1 MMEAVFLKILNM
13 SIAASWL
20 VFAVLVLRLLLK
32 KAPKAITVI
41 LWALVAIRLIVPFS
55 LESVL
60 SLIPSAETVP
70 GDILYT
76 DTPAIHSG
84 FPALNAA
91 VNPVLSESL
100 APDIVESRN
109 PMQVVVFIAS
119 VIWFMGMAA
128 MLLYIAISFLRIHRK
143 VREAAPV
150 QENIWLCDHI
160 DTPFILG
167 VFRPRI
173 YLPSDLSE
181 QDTVYVI
188 AHEKAH
194 LKRRDHWWKPLGF
207 LLLTVYWFNPVIW
220 IAYILL
226 CRDIELA
233 CDEKVIRDMGLG
245 SKKPYSDAL
254 ISCSVSRKTIAACTL
269 AFGEV
274 GVKGRIK
281 AVLTYKKPAFW
292 VIVLAVI
299 VSIAAAVCFLTN
311 PKTPENS
318 GNLAIFEIPHTDSYG
333 VYVSVESIDTDS
345 DGNKVFHVV
354 WHNDTEKEVI
364 YGEMF
369 TIEFWN
375 GDDWTA
381 VNKGDVNFHTIGYC
395 LKPNSTAKK
404 LYTAQSFD
412 LSKNG
417 LYRFLSYFSNGDGSD
432 YTTWVTFAI
441 GVVDPSLGMTT
452 ETEDMLKVLH
462 LEYSDAILDSAVF
475 DIDEDGKDELC
486 TITCGPTSGV
496 FTFRFSASE
505 VGSESGKPEYFNIFL
520 TDAAELSFVRNESG
534 KMQLCAFPNFNS
546 SKISTYDIGIQN
558 GNITLTENGEP
569 MAYWGEQGGNSPY
582 AQMY

>member
-20 VFAVLVLRLLLK
+20 VLAVLVLRLLLK
-32 KAPKAITVI
+32 KAPKSITVI

-55 LESVL
+55 FESVL

-70 GDILYT
+70 NDILYA

-84 FPALNAA
+84 FPALNSA

-109 PMQVVVFIAS
+109 PMQVIIFIAS
-119 VIWFMGMAA
+119 VIWLTGMAG
-128 MLLYIAISFLRIHRK
+128 MLLYAAISYLRIHRK

-160 DTPFILG
+160 ATPFILG

-173 YLPSDLSE
+173 YLSSDLSE
-181 QDTVYVI
+181 QNTVYVI

-254 ISCSVSRKTIAACTL
+254 ISCSVSRKTVAACPL

-311 PKTPENS
+311 PKTPEDR
-318 GNLAIFEIPHTDSYG
+318 GILAISEIPHTDYNG

-345 DGNKVFHVV
+345 DGDKVFHVV

-369 TIEFWN
+369 TIEYWN

-381 VNKGDVNFHTIGYC
+381 VNKGDVIFHSIGYS
-395 LKPNSTAKK
+395 LKPNSTAEK
-404 LYTAQSFD
+404 LYSAQSFD

-417 LYRFLSYFSNGDGSD
+417 TYRFLSYFSNGDGKE
-432 YTTWVTFAI
+432 YTTCVIFAI
-441 GVVDPSLGMTT
+441 GVVEQPIGMTI
-452 ETEDMLKVLH
+452 ETEDMIKDLH
-462 LEYSDAILDSAVF
+462 SEYTDAILDSAVF

-505 VGSESGKPEYFNIFL
+505 VGSENDKPEYFNIFL

-569 MAYWGEQGGNSPY
+569 MAYWGEQGVNSPY